1 MQFLDLLPERKHS
14 PLIRRRAW
22 ETREVHCHLL
32 PGRLALLIGE
42 TEVLDNW
49 SPSIEDVLAND
60 WEIISQPNR
69 PSGLLSRLSIL
80 VPALL
85 RR

>member
-32 PGRLALLIGE
+32 PGRLALHVGDI
-42 TEVLDNW
+42 EVLRNW
-49 SPSIEDVLAND
+49 SPSVEDVLAND
-60 WEIISQPNR
+60 WEVISR
-69 PSGLLSRLSIL
+69 PTESPSLLSWLSIL
-80 VPALL
+80 VPAPL